1 MSKRTVSIKGSY
13 IFIIVCGIIVFFI
26 SYFCTT
32 LCYNNYCDNHNYPI
46 QIIAKDY
53 SLKYNIQEVINEDE
67 NVIEIKDIYGK
78 NYTFNKKEY
87 IIRYKYNTK

>member
-1 MSKRTVSIKGSY
+1 MSKRMVSIKGSY